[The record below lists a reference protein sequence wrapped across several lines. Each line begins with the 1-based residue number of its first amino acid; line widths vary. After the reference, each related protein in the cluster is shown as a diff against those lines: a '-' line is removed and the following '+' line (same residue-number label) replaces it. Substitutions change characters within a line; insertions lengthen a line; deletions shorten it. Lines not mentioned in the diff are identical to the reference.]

1 MSFLSAVYCLG
12 AGGAPWEPKSGGPWE
27 NTYSCSLAPVF
38 ADEGTEVNSG
48 EVGPFLSVCSQ
59 LEVKAGSLCP
69 LPLAASPS
77 GHALGEP
84 KAGSRVFAC
93 LTPYGSCCCQVHSL
107 AVRGELLGY
116 L

>member
-12 AGGAPWEPKSGGPWE
+12 AGGAPWEPKNGGPWE

-59 LEVKAGSLCP
+59 LEVKAGASVRCLLQHPHPGMHWVSQKQAQESLP
-69 LPLAASPS
+69 ASPLM
-77 GHALGEP
+77 ALIVARFIP
-84 KAGSRVFAC
+84 
-93 LTPYGSCCCQVHSL
+93 
-107 AVRGELLGY
+107 LL
-116 L
+116 

>member
-12 AGGAPWEPKSGGPWE
+12 AGGAPWEPKNGGPWE

-59 LEVKAGSLCP
+59 LEVKAGASVCCLLQHPHRGMHWVSQKQAQESLP
-69 LPLAASPS
+69 ASPLM
-77 GHALGEP
+77 ALVVARFIP
-84 KAGSRVFAC
+84 
-93 LTPYGSCCCQVHSL
+93 
-107 AVRGELLGY
+107 LL
-116 L
+116 